1 MTNQNKTS
9 RPTGTVGSCFF
20 ESAGRRVLQSAAV
33 FQLLQNVHAKLT
45 IFSID
50 FCEKRDILRSD
61 KRRKE
66 VIANMAYNFKGIDL
80 DDMIYDEH
88 DWVISER

>member
-45 IFSID
+45 NLPIA
-50 FCEKRDILRSD
+50 FCQKCDILRAY

-66 VIANMAYNFKGIDL
+66 VIANMAYRFTGIDV
-80 DDMIYDEH
+80 DDMIYCD
-88 DWVISER
+88 DWLPSDR